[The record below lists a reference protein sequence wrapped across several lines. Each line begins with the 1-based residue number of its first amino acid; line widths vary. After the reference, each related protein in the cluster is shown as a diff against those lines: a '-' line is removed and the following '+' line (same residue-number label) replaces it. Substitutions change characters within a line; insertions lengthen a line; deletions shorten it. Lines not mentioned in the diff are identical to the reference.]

1 MQLEQQITQA
11 IRKCLNN
18 KQMSQNQ
25 LSVLSG
31 VSETSISRFL
41 NGTRYLYLNDIAR
54 LATALG
60 MSFEELIYYPQVHLI
75 SCIENDTLTIHC
87 NNLSDIHT
95 IIITHK
101 P

>member
-1 MQLEQQITQA
+1 MPLEQQITQA
-11 IRKCLNN
+11 IRKSLND

-31 VSETSISRFL
+31 ISETSISRFL
-41 NGTRYLYLNDIAR
+41 NGTRYLQLNDIAR

-60 MSFEELIYYPQVHLI
+60 MSIDELIHYPQVPLI
-75 SCIENDTLTIHC
+75 CSVEDDTLTIHC
-87 NNLSDIHT
+87 NNISHIHT